1 MHKSINTAPIII
13 RDNNV
18 VDYDKIASFVN
29 ASYVSASEGAWRIM
43 ENKMSKCS
51 HSTVKLGIHTEN
63 EQQVLFTEGREE
75 QAIANFKYKQ
85 TTLTE
90 WFILNWKDPE
100 AHKYKYVDIPYHYRY
115 VKKTC
120 EWVKKKKFTKPIVS
134 RMYAVNSKNVN
145 CFYLRLLLLHLK
157 GG

>member
-1 MHKSINTAPIII
+1 MSIKSVKYINKYMHKSINTAPIII

-29 ASYVSASEGAWRIM
+29 ASYVSASEGVWRLM
-43 ENKMSKCS
+43 DNKMSKCS

-90 WFILNWKDPE
+90 WFILN
-100 AHKYKYVDIPYHYRY
+100 
-115 VKKTC
+115 
-120 EWVKKKKFTKPIVS
+120 
-134 RMYAVNSKNVN
+134 
-145 CFYLRLLLLHLK
+145 
-157 GG
+157 